1 MSASEVIEQIKALP
15 PQDKVAVAEFVH
27 HQMEAAESKP
37 ADARRTELEVA
48 AEKVF
53 ERYDPL
59 FRKLAQ

>member
-15 PQDKVAVAEFVH
+15 PEEKMVVVEFVH
-27 HQMEAAESKP
+27 QLEAAESKP
-37 ADARRTELEVA
+37 VDTCRSELEAV

>member
-15 PQDKVAVAEFVH
+15 PKEKRVVVEFVH
-27 HQMEAAESKP
+27 QLEVSP
-37 ADARRTELEVA
+37 AKLEGARRTELEVV

-53 ERYDPL
+53 DRYDPL